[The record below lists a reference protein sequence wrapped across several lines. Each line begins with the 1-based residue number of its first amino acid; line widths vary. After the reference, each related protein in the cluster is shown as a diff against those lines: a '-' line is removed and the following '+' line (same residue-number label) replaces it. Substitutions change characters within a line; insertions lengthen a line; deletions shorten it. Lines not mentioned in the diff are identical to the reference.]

1 MRLTSL
7 EVQGFRNATRTTLE
21 TTAPIVVLFGDNAQ
35 GKTNL
40 LEAVGVLA
48 TLRSFREPRSSRWLQ
63 EGASAARI
71 TGRLDG
77 PIGRQTLRWSME
89 AKARQL
95 AIDDKSVSDVS
106 LWFGAVRAI
115 VVAPE
120 HTRLVRGEP
129 VERRQFLDR
138 AVFTARPAF
147 LDVARAYT
155 KVVEQKA
162 ALLRSG
168 RATDRELDAWDDELV
183 SLGDQVVRAR
193 AALLDELAAP
203 FAEVHARIAGSS
215 DVHVRMRGLGAADD
229 VASELRRR
237 LAEQRGEE
245 RRRGQVLVGPHRDD
259 LDIELEG
266 RSARRFASQGQA
278 RTLVLALKLAELAAA
293 SARGERPLFLV
304 DDLSSELDRGRL
316 ARVSEVLLETPGQVW
331 LTATDERTIV
341 AEDSVRYRISSG
353 SATPV

>member
-1 MRLTSL
+1 VHLTSL

-21 TTAPIVVLFGDNAQ
+21 TAAPIVVLFGDNAQ

-40 LEAVGVLA
+40 LEAVSVLA
-48 TLRSFREPRSSRWLQ
+48 TLKSFREPRSSRWVQ
-63 EGASAARI
+63 TDAVSSRI
-71 TGRLDG
+71 EGRLDG
-77 PIGRQTLRWSME
+77 PIGRQVLRWSFD
-89 AKARQL
+89 AGARNL
-95 AIDDKSVSDVS
+95 AIDDKTVNDVA

-147 LDVARAYT
+147 LDVARAYR
-155 KVVEQKA
+155 KVVEQKG

-183 SLGDQVVRAR
+183 SLGTQVVGAR
-193 AALLDELAAP
+193 AALLAELATP
-203 FAEVHARIAGSS
+203 FAEVHGRIAGST
-215 DVHVRMRGLGAADD
+215 DVRVRMCGAGAADD
-229 VASELRRR
+229 VESDLRRT
-237 LAEQRGEE
+237 LVEQRAEE
-245 RRRGQVLVGPHRDD
+245 RRRGLVLVGPHRDD
-259 LDIELEG
+259 LAIEIEG

-278 RTLVLALKLAELAAA
+278 RTLVLALKLAELGAAR
-293 SARGERPLFLV
+293 ARGMHPLFLV

-341 AEDSVRYRISSG
+341 AEDSVRYRISAG
-353 SATPV
+353 SATRS

>member
-21 TTAPIVVLFGDNAQ
+21 TPAPLVVLFGDNAQ

-63 EGASAARI
+63 TGATASRI

-77 PIGRQTLRWSME
+77 PIGRQTLRWSVE
-89 AKARQL
+89 GGVRQL
-95 AIDDKSVSDVS
+95 TIDDKTVADVA

-129 VERRQFLDR
+129 LERRQFLDR
-138 AVFTARPAF
+138 AVFTARPGF
-147 LDVARAYT
+147 LDVARAYR
-155 KVVEQKA
+155 KVVEQKG

-168 RATDRELDAWDDELV
+168 RATDRELDAWDDEMV
-183 SLGDQVVRAR
+183 SLGAQVVRAR
-193 AALLDELAAP
+193 AALLDEIEAP
-203 FAEVHARIAGSS
+203 FAAVHARIAGSS
-215 DVHVRMRGLGAADD
+215 EVHVRMRGVGASVD
-229 VASELRRR
+229 VEPTFRRL
-237 LAEQRGEE
+237 LAEQRSEE
-245 RRRGQVLVGPHRDD
+245 RRRGLVLVGPHRDD

-278 RTLVLALKLAELAAA
+278 RTLVLALKLGELAAA

-331 LTATDERTIV
+331 VTATEERTIV
-341 AEDSVRYRISSG
+341 AEDSVRYRISAG
-353 SATPV
+353 SATPP